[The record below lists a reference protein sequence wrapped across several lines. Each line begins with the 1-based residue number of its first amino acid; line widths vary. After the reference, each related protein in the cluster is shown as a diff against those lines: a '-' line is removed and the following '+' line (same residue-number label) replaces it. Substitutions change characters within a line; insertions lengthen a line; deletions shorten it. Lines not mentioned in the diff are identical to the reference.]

1 MSISAS
7 LMGELRKECLSART
21 NLFSDAVKGFDY
33 DDLRCPS
40 LESAISEEDRVNA
53 SYQN

>member
-33 DDLRCPS
+33 DELRFAS
-40 LESAISEEDRVNA
+40 LEDTISEEDRVNA
-53 SYQN
+53 SYHN